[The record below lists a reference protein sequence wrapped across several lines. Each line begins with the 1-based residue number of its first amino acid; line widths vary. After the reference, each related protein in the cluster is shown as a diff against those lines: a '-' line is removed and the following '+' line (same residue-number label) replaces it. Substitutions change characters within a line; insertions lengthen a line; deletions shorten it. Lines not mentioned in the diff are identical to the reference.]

1 MVALGSLAVIAFV
14 CYFAVVVGVLT
25 LTPFMYR
32 LASLALD
39 AGLLLAVLTII
50 AAAFAARK
58 HRASRSQV
66 IVCAVTGLILLTL
79 SALAL
84 YATRYI

>member
-1 MVALGSLAVIAFV
+1 MFPFGALAVIAFI
-14 CYFAVVVGVLT
+14 CYFAVVAGVLP
-25 LTPFMYR
+25 LAQFIW
-32 LASLALD
+32 LASWALD
-39 AGLLLAVLTII
+39 TGLLLALLTII

-58 HRASRSQV
+58 HRTSRSQLS
-66 IVCAVTGLILLTL
+66 VCAVTELIVLAL

>member
-1 MVALGSLAVIAFV
+1 MFALGSLAVIAFV
-14 CYFAVVVGVLT
+14 CYFAVVVGVLP

-39 AGLLLAVLTII
+39 AGLLLALLTII
-50 AAAFAARK
+50 AAAVAARK

-66 IVCAVTGLILLTL
+66 IVCAVAGLILLAL

-84 YATRYI
+84 NVTRYI

>member
-1 MVALGSLAVIAFV
+1 MFAFGALAVIAFGY
-14 CYFAVVVGVLT
+14 YFAVVAGILP
-25 LTPFMYR
+25 LTPFVYR

-39 AGLLLAVLTII
+39 AGLLLALLTII
-50 AAAFAARK
+50 GAAFAARK

-66 IVCAVTGLILLTL
+66 GVCVVTGLILFAL

>member
-1 MVALGSLAVIAFV
+1 MFGFGALAIIAFGY
-14 CYFAVVVGVLT
+14 YFAVVAGILP
-25 LTPFMYR
+25 LTPFVYR

-39 AGLLLAVLTII
+39 AGLLLALLTII
-50 AAAFAARK
+50 GAAFAARK

-66 IVCAVTGLILLTL
+66 IVCAVTGLILLAL

>member
-1 MVALGSLAVIAFV
+1 MFASGSLAIIAFV
-14 CYFAVVVGVLT
+14 CYFALVAGMLPLT
-25 LTPFMYR
+25 QFMW
-32 LASLALD
+32 LASLSLD
-39 AGLLLAVLTII
+39 AGLLLALFTII

-58 HRASRSQV
+58 HRISKSQV
-66 IVCAVTGLILLTL
+66 SVCAVTGLIVLAL

>member
-1 MVALGSLAVIAFV
+1 MFVFGALAVIAFV
-14 CYFAVVVGVLT
+14 CYFAVVAGMLP
-25 LTPFMYR
+25 LTPFMS

-39 AGLLLAVLTII
+39 AGLVLALLTII

-66 IVCAVTGLILLTL
+66 SACVVTGLIVLAL

>member
-1 MVALGSLAVIAFV
+1 MFSFGALAVIAFV
-14 CYFAVVVGVLT
+14 CYFAVVAGVLP
-25 LTPFMYR
+25 LTEFIWF
-32 LASLALD
+32 ASLALD
-39 AGLLLAVLTII
+39 VGLLLALLTII

-58 HRASRSQV
+58 HRPSRSQV
-66 IVCAVTGLILLTL
+66 SVCAVTALIMLAL

>member
-39 AGLLLAVLTII
+39 AGLVLALLTII
-50 AAAFAARK
+50 AAHLQRGSIARAD
-58 HRASRSQV
+58 RRS
-66 IVCAVTGLILLTL
+66 
-79 SALAL
+79 S
-84 YATRYI
+84 YAQSLG